1 MISRIYAEVLEEL
14 KRLGGMLSQEQEMA
28 LQEVYREEFKVKIHD
43 RRKQFG
49 YY

>member
-14 KRLGGMLSQEQEMA
+14 KKLGGILSQEQEIA
-28 LQEVYREEFKVKIHD
+28 LQEVYREEFKVKIHG
-43 RRKQFG
+43 RKGQFN

>member
-14 KRLGGMLSQEQEMA
+14 KKLGGILSQEQEIA
-28 LQEVYREEFKVKIHD
+28 LQEVYREEFKVKIHG
-43 RRKQFG
+43 RKEQFN

>member
-14 KRLGGMLSQEQEMA
+14 KKLGGVLSQEQEIA
-28 LQEVYREEFKVKIHD
+28 LQEVYREEFKVNLNGRK
-43 RRKQFG
+43 KQFD